1 MSLAAVLL
9 LARLAPADLVVEHA
23 TLWTNGKLSKNAFVA
38 VRDGRFVA
46 VGARHPDLVGPSTKR
61 FDAKGKVV
69 LPGLIDSHTHLLSGG
84 LSLAELQLEG
94 TSSKSDFLAR
104 IEAWAKKT
112 PPGEWI
118 VGSGWSAESWPE
130 RTQPTKEW
138 LDPVTGDRP
147 TALRRM
153 DGHSVLL
160 NSAALKLAG
169 IDRTGPPSPSGGS
182 IDRDA
187 NGEPTGLLRET
198 AMSLAGRVIPSASAE
213 QTYQGLIAAVRLANS
228 YGITAVSEIASP
240 GSFAQYRKYASDSP
254 TMRFALYPVAV
265 FWTSEIAAA
274 KAFQPIDGWVGV
286 QGVKAY
292 MDGSLGSRTAWMLEP
307 FTKPLP
313 DQTSLTGLPRPGVT
327 DGTYAKGIRA
337 AAEANMQVIVHAIG
351 DRANRTILDLYEA
364 GADNLPSRRFRV
376 EHAQHTSPADIPRF
390 GKLGVIA
397 SMQPYHKADDGRY
410 CEEVI
415 GTERSRS
422 SYAYRQLL
430 DGGAKLA
437 FGSDWPVVTLNPF
450 LGIEAAVTGRIQG
463 GKVWMPHQNIT
474 VNEAL
479 KAYTVDGAYAMRMEK
494 EIGQVAPGFRADFS
508 VLDASPFERN
518 PNWAKMK
525 PVAVWS
531 GGRQVAP

>member
-1 MSLAAVLL
+1 MSLVALFL
-9 LARLAPADLVVEHA
+9 LAPFAPADLVVEHA
-23 TLWTNGKLSKNAFVA
+23 TLWTNGKVTKNAFIA
-38 VRDGRFVA
+38 VRDGRFIA
-46 VGARHPDLVGPSTKR
+46 VGQSQPSLVGPSTKR
-61 FDAKGKVV
+61 YDAKGKVV
-69 LPGLIDSHTHLLSGG
+69 LPGMIDSHTHLLSGG

-94 TSSKSDFLAR
+94 TTSKAEFLSR

-112 PPGEWI
+112 PSGQWI

-138 LDPVTGDRP
+138 LDPITGDRP
-147 TALRRM
+147 TALHRM

-169 IDRTGPPSPSGGS
+169 IDRNGPPNPSGGS

-187 NGEPTGLLRET
+187 SGEPTGLLRET
-198 AMSLAGRVIPSASAE
+198 AMSLASSVIPSASAE
-213 QTYQGLIAAVRLANS
+213 KTYQGLLAAVRLANS
-228 YGITAVSEIASP
+228 FGITAVSEIASP
-240 GSFAQYRKYASDSP
+240 GSFSQYLRYASDTP

-265 FWTSEIAAA
+265 FWTSEISSAR
-274 KAFQPIDGWVGV
+274 AFKPVDGWVGV

-307 FTKPLP
+307 FSKPLP

-327 DGTYAKGIRA
+327 NGTYAKGIRA
-337 AAEANMQVIVHAIG
+337 AAEANLQVIVHAIG

-364 GADNLPSRRFRV
+364 NASNLQTRRFRV
-376 EHAQHTSPADIPRF
+376 EHAQHTSPEDIPRF

-450 LGIEAAVTGRIQG
+450 LEIEAAVTGRIQG

-474 VNEAL
+474 VDEAL
-479 KAYTVDGAYAMRMEK
+479 KAYTIDGAFAMRMEK
-494 EIGQVAPGFRADFS
+494 EIGQVALGFRADFS
-508 VLDASPFERN
+508 VLNASPFDRN
-518 PNWAKMK
+518 PNWGKMK
-525 PVAVWS
+525 PIAVWS
-531 GGRQVAP
+531 DGRQVSP